1 MNQQHARQGK
11 DGATPADE
19 IRGESRSDDGQVEL
33 NEWLQRALAQHEH
46 GLVRYAQQFVGD
58 LERARDVAQDAFVKL
73 CQRAQ
78 SEGRLEGSH
87 LAKWLYKVCRNR
99 AIDVARKEK
108 RMKSATSSQL
118 NEQLDSGGN
127 APDASILAQERQE
140 TLVARIADLTQNQ
153 QEVLRLKFHGGLS
166 YQEIA
171 EVTGLTKTNVGFL
184 LHTAITKLRRQV
196 ATNE

>member
-1 MNQQHARQGK
+1 MNQQNARQSE
-11 DGATPADE
+11 DLTT
-19 IRGESRSDDGQVEL
+19 SNSGQSEL
-33 NEWLQRALAQHEH
+33 NEWLQRAINQHEH

-58 LERARDVAQDAFVKL
+58 LERSRDVAQDTFMKL
-73 CQRAQ
+73 CQHAQ
-78 SEGRLEGSH
+78 SHDRLEGSQ

-99 AIDVARKEK
+99 AIDVARKEN
-108 RMKSATSSQL
+108 RMKSATPSQL
-118 NEQLDSGGN
+118 DDRLDARN
-127 APDASILAQERQE
+127 RAPDADILARERQD
-140 TLVARIADLTQNQ
+140 TLVAQISNLSQNQ

-184 LHTAITKLRRQV
+184 LHTAITKLRQQA